1 MKRVLGFLIVLLFAA
16 EAGAQEGTI
25 QSFVDGLAE
34 GKKAP
39 SRYFATDLGAAW
51 NGTYR
56 LEYGRA
62 LADRFTLGAFLAY
75 YDSERSAIRSEA
87 DDWEATIFL
96 GGISLRFYPKALA
109 KTYRGYFLCMDAAF
123 SVARHTYEPE
133 DEEDTFTYPAFD
145 FYPAGYTFRLSDR
158 FRADLLAGA
167 GYAPAGDNVE
177 IEGEK
182 NDADL
187 YALAGLRLS
196 LWW

>member
-1 MKRVLGFLIVLLFAA
+1 MKRGIGLLIFLLFAA
-16 EAGAQEGTI
+16 EAGAEDGTI

-34 GKKAP
+34 GRKAP
-39 SRYFATDLGAAW
+39 SRYVGTDLGAVW

-87 DDWEATIFL
+87 GDWKATAFL
-96 GGISLRFYPKALA
+96 GGISLRFYSQALA
-109 KTYRGYFLCMDAAF
+109 KTYRGYFLSLDAAL

-133 DEEDTFTYPAFD
+133 DEEDTSLYPIFD
-145 FYPAGYTFRLSDR
+145 FYPAGYTFRLSDS
-158 FRADLLAGA
+158 FRADVLAGA
-167 GYAPAGDNVE
+167 GYAPAGDHVE

-182 NDADL
+182 NDANL